1 MKTLIKTLIKILL
14 VIVVFFFL
22 EYYKVINTNIFD
34 QKKVIELY
42 EKVSVKFNNIFKE

>member
-1 MKTLIKTLIKILL
+1 MKRLIKILL

-34 QKKVIELY
+34 QKKVIEMY
-42 EKVSVKFNNIFKE
+42 EKTCVKFDKLLKK

>member
-1 MKTLIKTLIKILL
+1 MKTLIKILL
-14 VIVVFFFL
+14 VIVIFFFL
-22 EYYKVINTNIFD
+22 EYYKVVNTNIFD

>member
-1 MKTLIKTLIKILL
+1 MKTLIKILL

-34 QKKVIELY
+34 QKKVIEKY
-42 EKVSVKFNNIFKE
+42 EKMCVKFDNILKK

>member
-1 MKTLIKTLIKILL
+1 MKTLIKILL

-34 QKKVIELY
+34 QKKVIEMY
-42 EKVSVKFNNIFKE
+42 EKVCVKFDNILKK

>member
-1 MKTLIKTLIKILL
+1 MKTLIKFLL

-42 EKVSVKFNNIFKE
+42 EKVSVKLDNILKE

>member
-1 MKTLIKTLIKILL
+1 MKTLIKILL

-42 EKVSVKFNNIFKE
+42 EKVSVKLDNILKK